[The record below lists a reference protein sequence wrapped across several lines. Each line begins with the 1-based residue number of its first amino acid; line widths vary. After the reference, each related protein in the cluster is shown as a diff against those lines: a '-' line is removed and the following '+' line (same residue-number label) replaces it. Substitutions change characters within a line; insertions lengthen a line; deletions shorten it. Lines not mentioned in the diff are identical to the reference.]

1 MAPRPA
7 AKPALTVE
15 APAATAAL
23 PKAPHKEHPAAP
35 QTSQPPPAAPRT
47 RAKRT
52 PPLKMFS
59 VRLGPA
65 VLRRTKL
72 YAVATETS
80 LQEITEAALTEYM
93 NNHPAKTSSS
103 KHSHL

>member
-1 MAPRPA
+1 MSPRPA
-7 AKPALTVE
+7 AKPALPTE
-15 APAATAAL
+15 PPATTAAL

-35 QTSQPPPAAPRT
+35 QTSELPAPAPRT

-59 VRLGPA
+59 VRLGTA

-80 LQEITEAALTEYM
+80 LQQITEAALTEYM
-93 NNHPAKTSSS
+93 DNHPAKTSSS
-103 KHSHL
+103 KHSYL

>member
-15 APAATAAL
+15 TSTTTAAL

-35 QTSQPPPAAPRT
+35 QTAQPPAPAPRT

-59 VRLGPA
+59 VRLGTA

-103 KHSHL
+103 KHSYL

>member
-1 MAPRPA
+1 MAPRPV
-7 AKPALTVE
+7 AKPALTAE
-15 APAATAAL
+15 TSATTAAL

-35 QTSQPPPAAPRT
+35 QTPEPVAPAPRT

-59 VRLGPA
+59 VRLGTA

-103 KHSHL
+103 KHSYL

>member
-1 MAPRPA
+1 MAPRPT

-15 APAATAAL
+15 APATTAAL
-23 PKAPHKEHPAAP
+23 QKAPHKEHPAAP
-35 QTSQPPPAAPRT
+35 QTSEPLPAAPRT

-59 VRLGPA
+59 VRLAPA

-80 LQEITEAALTEYM
+80 LQEITEAALMEYM

-103 KHSHL
+103 KHSYL